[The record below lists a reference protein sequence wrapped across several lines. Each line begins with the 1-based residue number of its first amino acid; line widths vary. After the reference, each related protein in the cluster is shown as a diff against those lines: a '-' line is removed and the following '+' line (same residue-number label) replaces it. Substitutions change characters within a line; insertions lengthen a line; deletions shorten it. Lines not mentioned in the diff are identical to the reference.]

1 MPPVPPSSAAFVPAS
16 PVSPADGGARPQAAG
31 VDVIDAELPQTQ
43 CTRCGYAGCRPYAQA
58 IVDGDAINRC
68 PPGGEGT
75 VATLARLTGR
85 AIVALDP
92 AHGEPEPFS
101 VARIDE
107 AWCIGCTL
115 CIEACPVDAIAGG
128 PKRMH
133 TVLPALCTGCALCL
147 PPCPVDCIE
156 MIAAGRSWS
165 ETDAAAARRRFDT
178 RNRRR
183 AVADGESVA
192 AEARREQAKRER
204 QAVVAAALQR
214 ARARRGAASGG
225 TP

>member
-1 MPPVPPSSAAFVPAS
+1 MLPAPPSSAAFVPAL
-16 PVSPADGGARPQAAG
+16 PAGRADGGAPRPTAG
-31 VDVIDAELPQTQ
+31 VDAIDAVLPQTQ

-75 VATLARLTGR
+75 IAALARLTGR

-92 AHGEPEPFS
+92 AHGEPGPLN

-115 CIEACPVDAIAGG
+115 CIDACPVDAIAGG

-147 PPCPVDCIE
+147 PPCPVDCID
-156 MIAAGRSWS
+156 MIATGRSWADA
-165 ETDAAAARRRFDT
+165 DAAAARGRFDT
-178 RNRRR
+178 RNRRH
-183 AVADGESVA
+183 ASA
-192 AEARREQAKRER
+192 AEIDAAAIEVKAKQNRK
-204 QAVVAAALQR
+204 AAVAAALQR

-225 TP
+225 TL

>member
-1 MPPVPPSSAAFVPAS
+1 MLPVPPSSSAFVVAPPAS
-16 PVSPADGGARPQAAG
+16 RADDGAPPPTAG
-31 VDVIDAELPQTQ
+31 VDAIDAVLPQTQ

-58 IVDGDAINRC
+58 IVEGDAINRC
-68 PPGGEGT
+68 PPGGDGT
-75 VATLARLTGR
+75 IAALARLTGR
-85 AIVALDP
+85 AMVALDP
-92 AHGEPEPFS
+92 AHGEAGPLS

-115 CIEACPVDAIAGG
+115 CIDACPVDAIAGG

-156 MIAAGRSWS
+156 MIAAGRVWS
-165 ETDAAAARRRFDT
+165 DADAATARGRFDT

-183 AVADGESVA
+183 ASA
-192 AEARREQAKRER
+192 AAVDAAAIEAKAKQDR
-204 QAVVAAALQR
+204 QAAVAAALQR
-214 ARARRGAASGG
+214 ARSRRGAASGR